1 MVWSSPDNL
10 WGGSPPPC
18 SDVAAC
24 WGIILAG
31 AVAMGAARC
40 KSWFRPNPVWRDV
53 GRHGHGRTAMCQT
66 LPIEKRGGGC
76 RRRCN
81 LLPTGGRQQASDGLS
96 GNGMRSGDDGHR
108 TGAVVLPGATW
119 ADRRIAQACHAVPR
133 GSFGVRDLFR
143 EVSGERAGNLG
154 DTPGPARAVDNSVRV
169 NRDFGTS
176 ARLKVT
182 RKGTDCR
189 ASHVCVARRTAPSG
203 RDTPARSDRRT
214 WEGLSDITP
223 GNRGGLRLGAVMSR
237 FKRCEQG
244 WPCKS
249 RGQADR
255 PGRKWPSERGGP
267 PGLLGRPAR
276 TRGQHAPAPRS
287 HGLAPTRSAR
297 FPGWLPADV
306 WFIMLRHAA
315 ITRARCPGVC
325 RRVVRS
331 VAPQFEVQQDVA
343 HSSRP

>member
-1 MVWSSPDNL
+1 
-10 WGGSPPPC
+10 
-18 SDVAAC
+18 
-24 WGIILAG
+24 
-31 AVAMGAARC
+31 MGAARC

-133 GSFGVRDLFR
+133 GSFGVRDLLR
-143 EVSGERAGNLG
+143 EVSGGRAGNPG

-189 ASHVCVARRTAPSG
+189 ASHVCVARRTALSG

-244 WPCKS
+244 GPVRAVDRS
-249 RGQADR
+249 TGLAESGHQRQADLR
-255 PGRKWPSERGGP
+255 VCWDVRRGRGVSMPPHHGRTGWPPRD
-267 PGLLGRPAR
+267 
-276 TRGQHAPAPRS
+276 QHVPWD
-287 HGLAPTRSAR
+287 G
-297 FPGWLPADV
+297 
-306 WFIMLRHAA
+306 
-315 ITRARCPGVC
+315 
-325 RRVVRS
+325 
-331 VAPQFEVQQDVA
+331 
-343 HSSRP
+343 SR